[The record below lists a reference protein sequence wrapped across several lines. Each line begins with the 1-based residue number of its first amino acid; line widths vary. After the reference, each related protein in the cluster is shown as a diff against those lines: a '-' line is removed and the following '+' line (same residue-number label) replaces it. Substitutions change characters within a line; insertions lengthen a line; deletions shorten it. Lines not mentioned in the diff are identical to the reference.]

1 MKKAIYPGTF
11 DPITNGHIDVI
22 HRARSLFDSIIIAVA
37 NNTNKKPLFST
48 EKRVALIKE
57 NFKDCPNVSVI
68 SFDGLI
74 VDLAKENDA
83 IALIRG
89 LRAASDFEY
98 EFQMAQMNRHLN
110 DQIET
115 VFLMPNEKYF
125 FTSSNL
131 IKQVFQFTDR
141 EKQLIPTNVHEALVE
156 YYKKLSWKVLIT
168 E

>member
-1 MKKAIYPGTF
+1 MKKAIYPGSF

-22 HRARSLFDSIIIAVA
+22 HRAQNLFDSIVIAVA
-37 NNTNKKPLFST
+37 KNPNKKPLFSV
-48 EKRVALIKE
+48 EERVQLIEE
-57 NFKDCPNVSVI
+57 NFQDAPNVAVI
-68 SFDGLI
+68 AFDGLI
-74 VDLAKENDA
+74 VDLAKDQKA

-131 IKQVFQFTDR
+131 IKQVFEFTDR
-141 EKQLIPTNVHEALVE
+141 ERLLIPKNVHTALVN
-156 YYKKLSWKVLIT
+156 YYKNQ
-168 E
+168 

>member
-1 MKKAIYPGTF
+1 MKKAIYPGSF

-22 HRARSLFDSIIIAVA
+22 HRAQNLFDSIVIAVA
-37 NNTNKKPLFST
+37 KNPNKKALFSV
-48 EKRVALIKE
+48 EERVQLIEE
-57 NFKDCPNVSVI
+57 NFQDAPNVTVI
-68 SFDGLI
+68 AFDGLI
-74 VDLAKENDA
+74 VDLAKDQKA

-131 IKQVFQFTDR
+131 IKQVFEFTDR
-141 EKQLIPTNVHEALVE
+141 ERLLIPKNVHTALVN
-156 YYKKLSWKVLIT
+156 YYKNQ
-168 E
+168 